1 MPQNRKP
8 LGQALRIA
16 LGAIVLCQACLTKE
30 PSREGVPS
38 STPSPAPTAPE
49 PAAAEGEA
57 ADETIDSAPALEPP
71 SEDVGGGA
79 PSQFAPAPPSG
90 SSAPSKARARRAPA
104 RESKSAEGAEL
115 QKSAL
120 PGAQALVQRL
130 DDAVVLGTP
139 DCPSA
144 RNRKTAIC
152 DLARQI
158 CELVDRDP
166 NVASVAQ
173 YCDDAK
179 QRCSE
184 AAQRTIER
192 CDR

>member
-1 MPQNRKP
+1 
-8 LGQALRIA
+8 
-16 LGAIVLCQACLTKE
+16 
-30 PSREGVPS
+30 
-38 STPSPAPTAPE
+38 
-49 PAAAEGEA
+49 
-57 ADETIDSAPALEPP
+57 
-71 SEDVGGGA
+71 
-79 PSQFAPAPPSG
+79 
-90 SSAPSKARARRAPA
+90 
-104 RESKSAEGAEL
+104 
-115 QKSAL
+115 L

-130 DDAVVLGTP
+130 DDAVGLGTP

-184 AAQRTIER
+184 AGQRTIER
-192 CDR
+192 CER

>member
-1 MPQNRKP
+1 M
-8 LGQALRIA
+8 
-16 LGAIVLCQACLTKE
+16 
-30 PSREGVPS
+30 
-38 STPSPAPTAPE
+38 APTQ
-49 PAAAEGEA
+49 
-57 ADETIDSAPALEPP
+57 S
-71 SEDVGGGA
+71 
-79 PSQFAPAPPSG
+79 
-90 SSAPSKARARRAPA
+90 
-104 RESKSAEGAEL
+104 
-115 QKSAL
+115 
-120 PGAQALVQRL
+120 LVQRL
-130 DDAVVLGTP
+130 DDAVRLGTP

-144 RNRKTAIC
+144 RQRKTAIC

-184 AAQRTIER
+184 AEQRTIER

>member
-1 MPQNRKP
+1 MRQIRAP
-8 LGQALRIA
+8 LTFLGLA
-16 LGAIVLCQACLTKE
+16 LGVTALCQACLTKE
-30 PSREGVPS
+30 PSRESVPT
-38 STPSPAPTAPE
+38 STPSPAPMAPE
-49 PAAAEGEA
+49 PAAPQAES
-57 ADETIDSAPALEPP
+57 ADEGAPASEAP

-79 PSQFAPAPPSG
+79 PSQFAPAPPG
-90 SSAPSKARARRAPA
+90 SSRAPSKPRARPTRAA
-104 RESKSAEGAEL
+104 ESKRAESEESRNA
-115 QKSAL
+115 AL
-120 PGAQALVQRL
+120 PRTQALVQRL
-130 DDAVVLGTP
+130 DDAVGLGTP

-184 AAQRTIER
+184 AEQRTAER